1 MKTISEEKMKEKIEK
16 IINNCIYEIAKKN
29 NIPELLNPG
38 EETALYGFNGK
49 LDSLSLVHLS
59 VKIEEELEDI
69 LEIEISLVDD
79 KAMSQSRSP
88 FKSVG
93 SLRNY
98 IFEILGI

>member
-1 MKTISEEKMKEKIEK
+1 MRDKIEK
-16 IINNCIYEIAKKN
+16 IVYSCVSEIGIKN
-29 NIPELLNPG
+29 NISDLVNPN
-38 EETALYGFNGK
+38 ENTVLYGLNGK

-59 VKIEEELEDI
+59 VKIEEKIEDI
-69 LEIEISLVDD
+69 LDKEISLVDD